1 MKYTTIFRSYLSF
14 GRILCLYQIIRE
26 DMIKMAENKISMD
39 KLKEKSTKEKIFES
53 AIDLFAKKGFDG
65 TSMREIAEAVG
76 IKKASL
82 YSHYKSKN
90 EIMDNIFEYFKKELM
105 KMRPPEARN
114 LKKINK
120 ITPEVFRQRAHLTL
134 DIFKNPLMEKI
145 FRIISSEQFRD
156 KRAKTIILECLIH
169 EPYSFSRAVL
179 EIMVKKDII
188 NKIDPDIKAMEF
200 QYSIYTLFMEY
211 LLLKSDNSD
220 TSEIEELI
228 EKHLDYFI
236 NSLEKTG

>member
-1 MKYTTIFRSYLSF
+1 
-14 GRILCLYQIIRE
+14 
-26 DMIKMAENKISMD
+26 MAENKISMD

-90 EIMDNIFEYFKKELM
+90 EIMDNIFKYFKKELM

-114 LKKINK
+114 LEKIDK

-200 QYSIYTLFMEY
+200 QYSIYTLFTEY

-220 TSEIEELI
+220 TREIEELI

-236 NSLEKTG
+236 NSLEKKE

>member
-1 MKYTTIFRSYLSF
+1 
-14 GRILCLYQIIRE
+14 E
-26 DMIKMAENKISMD
+26 
-39 KLKEKSTKEKIFES
+39 EKTTKEKIFDS
-53 AIDLFAKKGFDG
+53 AIELFAKKGFDA

-105 KMRPPEARN
+105 QMRPPEARN
-114 LKKINK
+114 LEKIDK
-120 ITPEVFRQRAHLTL
+120 ITPEVFRQRANLTIG
-134 DIFKNPLMEKI
+134 IFKNPKMEKI

-156 KRAKTIILECLIH
+156 KRAKMIILECLIH
-169 EPYSFSRAVL
+169 EPYSFSRTVL
-179 EIMVKKDII
+179 EIMVNKGII

-200 QYSIYTLFMEY
+200 QYTIFTLFMEY

-220 TSEIEELI
+220 TSKIEGMI
-228 EKHLDYFI
+228 EKHLDYFV
-236 NSLEKTG
+236 NSLEKK

>member
-1 MKYTTIFRSYLSF
+1 
-14 GRILCLYQIIRE
+14 
-26 DMIKMAENKISMD
+26 MAENKGNIN
-39 KLKEKSTKEKIFES
+39 KLEEKTTKERIFES
-53 AIDLFAKKGFDG
+53 AINLFAQKGFDA

-105 KMRPPEARN
+105 KMRPPEAQN
-114 LKKINK
+114 LDKIDK
-120 ITPEVFRQRAHLTL
+120 ITPEIFRQRADLTL
-134 DIFKNPLMEKI
+134 GIFKNPVIEKI

-156 KRAKTIILECLIH
+156 KRARMIVLECLIH

-179 EIMVKKDII
+179 EIMVKKGVI
-188 NKIDPDIKAMEF
+188 NEIDPDVKAMEF

-211 LLLKSDNSD
+211 LLLKSGNSD
-220 TSEIEELI
+220 TGKIEEMI
-228 EKHLDYFI
+228 EKHLDYFV
-236 NSLEKTG
+236 NSLEKK

>member
-1 MKYTTIFRSYLSF
+1 MNDVTITNNLPN
-14 GRILCLYQIIRE
+14 GR
-26 DMIKMAENKISMD
+26 MFKMSWVIKIVENKNN
-39 KLKEKSTKEKIFES
+39 KKGKSVKTTKERIFEA
-53 AIDLFAKKGFDG
+53 AIDLFALKGFDA

-90 EIMDNIFEYFKKELM
+90 EIMDNIFKYFKKELM

-114 LKKINK
+114 LEKIDK
-120 ITPEVFRQRAHLTL
+120 ITPEIFRQRAHLTL
-134 DIFKNPLMEKI
+134 TIFKNPLMEKI

-169 EPYSFSRAVL
+169 EPYSFSRTVL
-179 EIMVKKDII
+179 GIMVKKDII
-188 NKIDPDIKAMEF
+188 NKIDPDIKAIEF

-211 LLLKSDNSD
+211 LLLKSDDSD

-236 NSLEKTG
+236 NSLEKKE